1 VRTYDLIS
9 SIAFMALGVSCVFGG
24 WRLGF
29 GKWGQPG
36 SGFIAVLAGCLL
48 FGLSGIWFVMAVIER
63 WGMEASR
70 RFFPESGSLR
80 RVLTLTLALVG
91 FTLILKPLGF
101 LISCFLLLV
110 VLMRGIEPQGW
121 RVTLLFAFLSTVLCV
136 LIFQIWLKVEFP
148 EGLISIYAIQR
159 RVL

>member
-1 VRTYDLIS
+1 MRTYDLIS
-9 SIAFMALGVSCVFGG
+9 SIAFMVLGAYFVFGG

-36 SGFIAVLAGCLL
+36 SGFIAVLSGCLL
-48 FGLSGIWFVMAVIER
+48 FALSGAWFIMALVKR
-63 WGMEASR
+63 WGMEATR

-101 LISCFLLLV
+101 VISCFLLMV
-110 VLMRGIEPQGW
+110 TLMRGIEPQGW
-121 RVTLLFAFLSTVLCV
+121 RVTLLFAFFSTVLCV

-148 EGLISIYAIQR
+148 EGLINIYAIQR